1 MILFVVDDNYH
12 KMNKLFLIV
21 YEDKLV
27 SLYPIMTRVLTT
39 SPEDAIRIL
48 KDDLGLINI
57 ISIKEIF

>member
-1 MILFVVDDNYH
+1 
-12 KMNKLFLIV
+12 MNKLFLIV